1 MSGTDLVVVLPGIM
15 GSTLYDKD
23 NSPIWEPS
31 AGALMRAIGSLGKRV
46 KRLRLPPDIGDEPA
60 PDGVT
65 PRALMPDVHG
75 LPGIWTPIKGY
86 DPLVKRL
93 NSLGYHEASKE
104 AGSSPGN
111 LLLVPY
117 DWRLSTRYNAQRL
130 AGIVEPA
137 LHRWRSRGGQYTD
150 AQLVFVCHSLGGL
163 VARWYIEMCG
173 GADITR
179 RLITLGT
186 PYRGSAKAVEQLVNG
201 VRKGLGP
208 LGVNLTDLAR
218 SLPSTYQLLPEYAC
232 IENGQDLVKT
242 TESDLPD
249 LPTELVTDAMRFQQ
263 DLQDAEGARPAS
275 LDMAHAVV
283 GTRQPT
289 WTTIRIDSQ
298 SRAVPISTINRTN
311 HYGDGTV
318 PLVGGIG
325 YGLTMGTNRIH
336 RIAEQ
341 HGNLQRNKAVLDEIE
356 EILTTEDIRY
366 MAEPGAP
373 VSLETPDY
381 VTVGEPIEVTVSL
394 PERHAV
400 RISVVN
406 ENGKVVDARVPKLG
420 PPDVATDF
428 AASIHARFEDLPPDA
443 YSINVTAIAPG
454 SPLAPVAADV
464 LVVDATT

>member
-23 NSPIWEPS
+23 NTPVWEPS
-31 AGALMRAIGSLGKRV
+31 AGALMRAIGTLGKRV
-46 KRLRLPPDIGDEPA
+46 KRLELPPNLGDEPA
-60 PDGVT
+60 PDGIT

-86 DPLVKRL
+86 DRLVKRL
-93 NSLGYHEASKE
+93 NSLGFREGSKE
-104 AGSSPGN
+104 RGSPPVN

-130 AGIVEPA
+130 AGIVELA
-137 LHRWRSRGGQYTD
+137 LHSWRSRGGQYMD

-163 VARWYIEMCG
+163 IARWYIEMCG
-173 GADITR
+173 GFSLTR
-179 RLITLGT
+179 RLVTLGT

-208 LGVNLTDLAR
+208 PAVNLTDLAR

-232 IENGQDLVKT
+232 VEKGQDLAKT
-242 TESDLPD
+242 TESDLPN
-249 LPTELVTDAMRFQQ
+249 LPTKMVTDAMQFHR
-263 DLQDAEGARPAS
+263 DLQRAEAARAAS
-275 LDMAHAVV
+275 IDMAHAVI

-298 SRAVPISTINRTN
+298 RRAVPVQTINRTN

-318 PLVGGIG
+318 PVVGGIG

-373 VSLETPDY
+373 ISLETPDY
-381 VTVGEPIEVTVSL
+381 VTVGEPVEVTVNL
-394 PERHAV
+394 PERYAV
-400 RISVVN
+400 RITVAN
-406 ENGKVVDARVPKLG
+406 ENGKVIDARVPKLG
-420 PPDVATDF
+420 PPDISTDF
-428 AASIHARFEDLPPDA
+428 AASIHTRFEELPPDA
-443 YSINVTAIAPG
+443 YSINVTATAPG
-454 SPLAPVAADV
+454 SPLTPVSADV
-464 LVVDATT
+464 LTVDVTT